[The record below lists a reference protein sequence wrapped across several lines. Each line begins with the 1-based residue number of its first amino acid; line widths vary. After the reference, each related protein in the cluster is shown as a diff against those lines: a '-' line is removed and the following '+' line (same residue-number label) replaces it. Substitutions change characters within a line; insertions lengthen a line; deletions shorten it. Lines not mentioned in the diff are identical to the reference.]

1 MSFLH
6 RPPSILR
13 CPPART
19 IKLKNK
25 KGMLLA
31 SETLKIIVAVISIGF
46 LVYLLAAIYFN
57 SGDTK
62 DLEQAE
68 GNMERIKLIL
78 DRFDEFDFEGEAV
91 TEITPSGWKIFAF
104 VEAEI
109 KPNSCSGENCLCICE
124 DTLVDSWDRQI
135 KKCDDVGV
143 CEIIPNL
150 MEMEDIKIGK
160 ADKPTSLF
168 IGKNG
173 VWIEVKEI

>member
-1 MSFLH
+1 MS
-6 RPPSILR
+6 
-13 CPPART
+13 
-19 IKLKNK
+19 K

-31 SETLKIIVAVISIGF
+31 TETLKIIVAVISIGF
-46 LVYLLAAIYFN
+46 LIYLLAAIYFN

-68 GNMERIKLIL
+68 GTMGRIKLIL
-78 DRFDEFDFEGEAV
+78 DRFDEVDFEGEAV
-91 TEITPSGWKIFAF
+91 TEVTPYGWMIFAF

-124 DTLVDSWDRQI
+124 EVLIETGSRQI
-135 KKCDDVGV
+135 KKCDDLGV
-143 CEIIPNL
+143 CEIISNL

-160 ADKPTSLF
+160 ADKSTSLF

-173 VWIEVKEI
+173 LWVEVSEI